1 MRNDNTMSRQ
11 ITKTTGDVE
20 AFSLEKLKMSLER
33 AGVDDVT
40 AERIAKDIAAEQDAV
55 TTVDVHREAYEQLKK
70 KHRPA
75 AARYNLKRALKALGP
90 SGYPFEQFFARLL
103 QARGYKTSTNR
114 TVRGRCVSHEIDVMA
129 YKEKRHF
136 IFECK
141 FHNNLGYKS
150 DVQTVLYMKARFDDI
165 KERWAEVHEGK
176 DQHLHKLW
184 IVTNTQFTSQ
194 AREYA
199 RCNGIALMSWR
210 YPKGRSLAELIDQ
223 TGLHPVTAITRLNR
237 KQKDYLVTHG
247 VVLCRETLQK
257 PHMLKKAGVHGH
269 KLEQVLAEAEA
280 IVHLKNHDTAQDLK
294 RK

>member
-1 MRNDNTMSRQ
+1 MSKQ
-11 ITKTTGDVE
+11 VTKTTGDVE
-20 AFSLEKLKMSLER
+20 EFSLEKLKESLER
-33 AGVDDVT
+33 AGVDNVT
-40 AERIAKDIAAEQDAV
+40 AASIAKDVAGDQDVA
-55 TTVDVHREAYEQLKK
+55 TTVDVHKEAYKRLKQ

-103 QARGYKTSTNR
+103 NARGYKTSTNR

-129 YKEKRHF
+129 YKNEKHF

-165 KERWAEVHEGK
+165 RERWEDVHEGK
-176 DQHLHKLW
+176 GQHLHRLW

-199 RCNGIALMSWR
+199 KCNSIELMSWR
-210 YPKGRSLAELIDQ
+210 YPRGRSLAELIDQ

-237 KQKDYLVTHG
+237 RQKTYLINQG
-247 VVLCRETLQK
+247 LVLCREALQK
-257 PHMLKKAGVHGH
+257 PDVLKKAGVHGH
-269 KLEQVLAEAEA
+269 RLEQVLAEAEA
-280 IVHLKNHDTAQDLK
+280 IVQLKSSEE
-294 RK
+294 